1 METSKKIKLCLTIKN
16 VSIMAT
22 NNISL
27 GINLRQNKNS
37 KNTGFG
43 KYYPEVDTQT
53 TLSLKGFAK
62 HMAAHGCIYTSD
74 IIEGVLKKIT
84 QCLPELI
91 SQGRPVRL
99 DPLGTFL
106 PTVSVD
112 EPVLNI
118 PAMAGA
124 DPNDVVKGVHIR
136 FLPYG
141 VEDEKITSRRFK
153 DEYCTLEFR
162 NIVDTIEVTVN
173 GKTKKMQ
180 TLKPI
185 ATAVAEWKEAH
196 GESGTNQNQNGS
208 SSSSSSSGSSGSS
221 ENQGGNSGS
230 GSISGN
236 TLAAPQFAG
245 ETQFTES
252 TQVTISGPDGAEIH
266 YTVDGSTPTAEST
279 QYSEPL
285 TFTQTT
291 TLKAIAIK
299 DGQSSEVTSRTYT
312 KSSGEGGMDQN

>member
-1 METSKKIKLCLTIKN
+1 MPVN
-16 VSIMAT
+16 D
-22 NNISL
+22 ISL

-43 KYYPEVDTQT
+43 KYYPEVDILK

-84 QCLPELI
+84 QCLPELL
-91 SQGRPVRL
+91 SQGIPVRL

-106 PTVSVD
+106 PTCSVA

-141 VEDEKITSRRFK
+141 VEDDNITSRRFK

-162 NIVDTIEVTVN
+162 NIIDTIEVTVN
-173 GKTKKMQ
+173 GKKKKMQ

-185 ATAVAEWKEAH
+185 ATAVAEWKQAH
-196 GESGTNQNQNGS
+196 GEGGTSTGGNTGGNTGGDNGGNSG
-208 SSSSSSSGSSGSS
+208 
-221 ENQGGNSGS
+221 EGGNSGS
-230 GSISGN
+230 QTPTVP
-236 TLAAPQFAG
+236 TL
-245 ETQFTES
+245 
-252 TQVTISGPDGAEIH
+252 TISKTGSGSSAVTVGGNAVNSGSQIAAGTEVALSVTPAE
-266 YTVDGSTPTAEST
+266 GQTPTATLNGSSVTLTES
-279 QYSEPL
+279 
-285 TFTQTT
+285 
-291 TLKAIAIK
+291 
-299 DGQSSEVTSRTYT
+299 DGTYT
-312 KSSGEGGMDQN
+312 GTFQMPDGNATLVINSGSTGGGGGVDQN